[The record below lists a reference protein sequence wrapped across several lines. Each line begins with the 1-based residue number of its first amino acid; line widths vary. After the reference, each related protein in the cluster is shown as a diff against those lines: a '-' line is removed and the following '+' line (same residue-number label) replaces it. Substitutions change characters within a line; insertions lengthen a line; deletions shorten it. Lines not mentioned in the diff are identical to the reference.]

1 MDFKSISQ
9 KLTFCLLLMAVGG
22 LFGCLGTLPLAAQT
36 TAPSTPAVEKKEVR
50 QKTGQFKS
58 YKAKRKDT
66 LYGVARANGIT
77 VDELTE
83 ANPEMKRGD
92 YKLKKGDVIRIP
104 VYETV
109 LVPVYHGLQTIHVA
123 VVLPLLGD
131 GLENKRAVEF
141 YRGMLIGIGQLKDA
155 GINVTVSAY
164 NEPGPDRSIAS
175 LAAEI
180 EQTKPDVV
188 VGPLYPAHFTDIASI
203 SKRET
208 KVAIPFSS
216 KVPQVNYRPDLF
228 LLNTPVTHEIQLA
241 SSLFLNTFKKDVTV
255 VMLNRTDGNKQ
266 TFCTSLQKSLLDKG
280 YTLLQFPASS
290 SAATIAKALVDRGG
304 RVVFVPNDASQPVL
318 EALLAMQKDFK
329 ALMPE
334 IQTSILGYDKW
345 ISLSET
351 GFRNRLHEA
360 DAYLL
365 TANYYFPYTKAAM
378 DFNALYE
385 RWFKTGLLESYP
397 RMAPLGYDFSVG
409 FLGALNL
416 YGYDFSTQVSPA
428 TTVAGQPKLQT
439 DMTFVPTENGGGY
452 VTRSMWLVHF
462 KPDMSIVKLN
472 NP

>member
-1 MDFKSISQ
+1 MSPLIVPATLVAYFFVLLYVSHRAAQRGAQGNEAFFRAGRQSPWWMVALGMVGASISGVTFVSVPGWAASTGMTYLQ
-9 KLTFCLLLMAVGG
+9 MCMGFIVGYAVVAAVLLPLYYRLGLTSIYAWLGERFGPSTHRTGALFFVLSKLTGAAARLYLVCLV
-22 LFGCLGTLPLAAQT
+22 LGEFVT
-36 TAPSTPAVEKKEVR
+36 R
-50 QKTGQFKS
+50 
-58 YKAKRKDT
+58 
-66 LYGVARANGIT
+66 
-77 VDELTE
+77 
-83 ANPEMKRGD
+83 
-92 YKLKKGDVIRIP
+92 
-104 VYETV
+104 
-109 LVPVYHGLQTIHVA
+109 
-123 VVLPLLGD
+123 PLLGD

-164 NEPGPDRSIAS
+164 NEPGPDHSIAS

-266 TFCTSLQKSLLDKG
+266 AFCTSLQKSLLDKG

-318 EALLAMQKDFK
+318 EALLAIQPEAVVSRFRLKD
-329 ALMPE
+329 ATLRGVALLEEACRGRGWLMPGGVPDTDRGAAVILDE
-334 IQTSILGYDKW
+334 FRGGKLGRLTLQSAPAKKAETSSALRAPSPEG
-345 ISLSET
+345 
-351 GFRNRLHEA
+351 
-360 DAYLL
+360 
-365 TANYYFPYTKAAM
+365 KA
-378 DFNALYE
+378 E
-385 RWFKTGLLESYP
+385 
-397 RMAPLGYDFSVG
+397 
-409 FLGALNL
+409 
-416 YGYDFSTQVSPA
+416 
-428 TTVAGQPKLQT
+428 
-439 DMTFVPTENGGGY
+439 
-452 VTRSMWLVHF
+452 
-462 KPDMSIVKLN
+462 
-472 NP
+472 

>member
-141 YRGMLIGIGQLKDA
+141 YRGMLIGIGRLKDA

-180 EQTKPDVV
+180 EQT
-188 VGPLYPAHFTDIASI
+188 LC
-203 SKRET
+203 E
-208 KVAIPFSS
+208 
-216 KVPQVNYRPDLF
+216 
-228 LLNTPVTHEIQLA
+228 
-241 SSLFLNTFKKDVTV
+241 
-255 VMLNRTDGNKQ
+255 
-266 TFCTSLQKSLLDKG
+266 
-280 YTLLQFPASS
+280 
-290 SAATIAKALVDRGG
+290 
-304 RVVFVPNDASQPVL
+304 
-318 EALLAMQKDFK
+318 
-329 ALMPE
+329 
-334 IQTSILGYDKW
+334 
-345 ISLSET
+345 
-351 GFRNRLHEA
+351 
-360 DAYLL
+360 
-365 TANYYFPYTKAAM
+365 
-378 DFNALYE
+378 
-385 RWFKTGLLESYP
+385 
-397 RMAPLGYDFSVG
+397 
-409 FLGALNL
+409 
-416 YGYDFSTQVSPA
+416 
-428 TTVAGQPKLQT
+428 
-439 DMTFVPTENGGGY
+439 
-452 VTRSMWLVHF
+452 
-462 KPDMSIVKLN
+462 
-472 NP
+472 